1 MYTQNT
7 PVHVRLWHK
16 GFWALAFANLFLSMS
31 MFVYLPLLPQWLGE
45 RFGFSA
51 REVAFLALLNGIGLF
66 LFGPKCSILV
76 QRYRRNIVCAVSIF
90 MHSVM
95 GLVLFYLCRVNTVI
109 IDSSDP
115 STIFF
120 FLAVFQ
126 TVGSAFYG
134 LSMMTLSGT
143 LIIDVCE
150 SFQRTEANHSA
161 AWFGRLGLAL
171 GPIAA
176 ILCSSFFGRES
187 ALLASSVLGL
197 LALLLV
203 MLTNFPFRAPGENIK
218 RFSTDRFF
226 LTRGI
231 WLFLNFLMIM
241 VAVGIVVVCHHDV
254 RFYLLMLGG
263 FLVSLLA
270 QKFVFANAELK
281 SEILS
286 GLFLIIASLL
296 MMIFRHVDVAEYGA
310 ALLTG
315 IGVGISAA
323 RFLLFFIKLSPHCK
337 RGTSQSTF
345 FLAWH
350 SGLALGAA
358 LGIGIGES
366 SVGYVVA
373 LALAVVSLLMYHF
386 FTHTW
391 YMDNK
396 SR

>member
-7 PVHVRLWHK
+7 PVHVRLWHR
-16 GFWALAFANLFLSMS
+16 GFWALAFASLLLSMS
-31 MFVYLPLLPQWLGE
+31 MFVYLPLMPQWLAG
-45 RFGFSA
+45 RFGFSDQQ
-51 REVAFLALLNGIGLF
+51 VALLTVLNGVGLF
-66 LFGPKCSILV
+66 LLGPKCSILV
-76 QRYRRNIVCAVSIF
+76 QRYRRNIVCAGSI
-90 MHSVM
+90 
-95 GLVLFYLCRVNTVI
+95 LVYSLLSLALFYLCKVNTTLL
-109 IDSSDP
+109 DSSDA
-115 STIFF
+115 STIFT
-120 FLAVFQ
+120 FLIVIQ
-126 TVGSAFYG
+126 IVGSAFYG
-134 LSMMTLSGT
+134 LAMMTLSGT

-171 GPIAA
+171 GPIVA
-176 ILCSSFFGRES
+176 ILCSSLFGCET
-187 ALLASSVLGL
+187 ALLASSSCSL
-197 LALLLV
+197 LAMLLV
-203 MLTNFPFRAPGENIK
+203 LLTAFPFRAPGENLK
-218 RFSTDRFF
+218 MFSTDRFF

-241 VAVGIVVVCHHDV
+241 MAVGIIVVYHHDV
-254 RFYLLMLGG
+254 KFYLLMLGG

-286 GLFLIIASLL
+286 ALFLLIASLL
-296 MMIFRHVDVAEYGA
+296 MMIFRSPDVASYGA

-350 SGLALGAA
+350 SGLAFGAA
-358 LGIGIGES
+358 LGICIGES
-366 SVGYVVA
+366 AVGYVVA
-373 LALAVVSLLMYHF
+373 LSLAVVSLVMYHF

>member
-31 MFVYLPLLPQWLGE
+31 MFIYLPLMPQWLGE
-45 RFGFSA
+45 RFGFSGQQ
-51 REVAFLALLNGIGLF
+51 VAFLTLLNGVGLF
-66 LFGPKCSILV
+66 IFGPKCSILV
-76 QRYRRNIVCAVSIF
+76 QRYRRNIVCAISIL
-90 MHSVM
+90 MHSLM
-95 GLVLFYLCRVNTVI
+95 SLTLFYLCRVNTVLF
-109 IDSSDP
+109 DSSAP
-115 STIFF
+115 STIFTF
-120 FLAVFQ
+120 IAVFQ

-134 LSMMTLSGT
+134 LAMMTLSGT

-171 GPIAA
+171 GPIVA
-176 ILCSSFFGRES
+176 ILCSSLFGCES
-187 ALLASSVLGL
+187 ALLASSSFGL
-197 LALLLV
+197 LAMLLV
-203 MLTNFPFRAPGENIK
+203 MLTNFPFRAPEENLK
-218 RFSTDRFF
+218 KFSTDRFF
-226 LTRGI
+226 LTHGI
-231 WLFLNFLMIM
+231 WLFINFLMIM
-241 VAVGIVVVCHHDV
+241 LAVGIVVVYHHDV

-263 FLVSLLA
+263 FLISLLA
-270 QKFVFANAELK
+270 QKFVFVNAELK

-296 MMIFRHVDVAEYGA
+296 MMIFRHVDVADYGA

-315 IGVGISAA
+315 VGVGISAV

-350 SGLALGAA
+350 SGLAFGAA
-358 LGIGIGES
+358 LGICIGES
-366 SVGYVVA
+366 SVGYFVA

>member
-1 MYTQNT
+1 M
-7 PVHVRLWHK
+7 RLWHK

-31 MFVYLPLLPQWLGE
+31 VFVFLPLMPQWLGE
-45 RFGFSA
+45 RFGFSGQQ
-51 REVAFLALLNGIGLF
+51 VAFLTLLNGLGLF

-76 QRYRRNIVCAVSIF
+76 QRYRRNIVCAVSIL
-90 MHSVM
+90 MHSLM
-95 GLVLFYLCRVNTVI
+95 GIMLFYLCKVNTI
-109 IDSSDP
+109 LIDSSSP
-115 STIFF
+115 STIFT
-120 FLAVFQ
+120 FLAIIQV
-126 TVGSAFYG
+126 VGSAFYG

-143 LIIDVCE
+143 LTIDVCE

-176 ILCSSFFGRES
+176 ILCSSLFGKES
-187 ALLASSVLGL
+187 SLLASSVFGL

-203 MLTNFPFRAPGENIK
+203 MLTNFPFRAPGENLK

-226 LTRGI
+226 LTHGI

-241 VAVGIVVVCHHDV
+241 VAVGIVVVYHHDV

-286 GLFLIIASLL
+286 ALFLIIASLL
-296 MMIFRHVDVAEYGA
+296 IMIFRSAVVASYCA

-358 LGIGIGES
+358 LGIYIGES
-366 SVGYVVA
+366 SVGYFVA
-373 LALAVVSLLMYHF
+373 LAFAAVSLLMYHF
-386 FTHTW
+386 FTHSW